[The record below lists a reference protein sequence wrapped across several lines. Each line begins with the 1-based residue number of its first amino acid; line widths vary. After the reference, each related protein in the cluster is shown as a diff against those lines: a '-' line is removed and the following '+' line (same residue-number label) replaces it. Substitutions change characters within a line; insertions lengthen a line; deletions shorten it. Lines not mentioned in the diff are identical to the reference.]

1 MMDID
6 GKPCSPR
13 ISEVFIT
20 IIIFLLAEG
29 GLGAC
34 SFKSYS
40 DKLYYQLLM
49 LGVDHCY
56 TKRSAREINSATCTS
71 KQIPKNCTSHAA
83 VLELGFTLIHC
94 VVAAD
99 ESH

>member
-56 TKRSAREINSATCTS
+56 TKRSARAL
-71 KQIPKNCTSHAA
+71 H
-83 VLELGFTLIHC
+83 VLPNKFLKTVLHMQLFWSWGLP
-94 VVAAD
+94 
-99 ESH
+99 